1 MVERMCMILKRKT
14 SGLNNQTMSSKL
26 FDIFNILLM
35 LFICFV
41 TLYPFLY
48 VLATSMSS
56 NIAVMQNKVTFYPVE
71 LNFTAY
77 KKILKDPYLV
87 SSYYNTIKYTLIGTF
102 INLLFT
108 STIAYPLSRKNLVF
122 KGFFNTMI
130 IITMFFGGGLIPTFL
145 LVNALGMYDTIW
157 AIVIPGAIST
167 YYLIVMR
174 TFFQSIPVEL
184 EESAKIDGASEV
196 RVYFQIILPL
206 SKAALAAI
214 GLFYAVGH
222 WNSFFS
228 ALIYLKSKAKMPLQI
243 LLRNMLISSEMAQQN
258 KIASRD
264 EEVVVAET
272 IKSAAIIVTVIPII
286 CVYPFLQKYFVKGVM
301 IGSIKG

>member
-1 MVERMCMILKRKT
+1 MVERMCLILKIKK
-14 SGLNNQTMSSKL
+14 SGLNNKPISSKL
-26 FDIFNILLM
+26 FDIFNLLFM
-35 LFICFV
+35 LLICFI

-108 STIAYPLSRKNLVF
+108 STMAYPLSRKKLVF

-130 IITMFFGGGLIPTFL
+130 VITMFFGGGLIPTFL
-145 LVNALGMYDTIW
+145 LVNSLGMYDTIW

-167 YYLIVMR
+167 YYLIIMR
-174 TFFQSIPVEL
+174 TFFQSIPAEL

-196 RVYFQIILPL
+196 RVYFKIIIPL

>member
-1 MVERMCMILKRKT
+1 MILKRKT

>member
-1 MVERMCMILKRKT
+1 MVERMCLILKIKK
-14 SGLNNQTMSSKL
+14 SGLNNKPISSKL
-26 FDIFNILLM
+26 FDIFNLLFM
-35 LFICFV
+35 LLICFI

-108 STIAYPLSRKNLVF
+108 STMAYPLSRKKLVF

-130 IITMFFGGGLIPTFL
+130 VITMFFGGGLIPTFL
-145 LVNALGMYDTIW
+145 LVNSLGMYDTIW

-167 YYLIVMR
+167 YYLIIMR
-174 TFFQSIPVEL
+174 TFFQSIPAEL
-184 EESAKIDGASEV
+184 EESAKIDGAGSF
-196 RVYFQIILPL
+196 RTWLRIALPL
-206 SKAALAAI
+206 TKTAMLSLTMI
-214 GLFYAVGH
+214 SIVWS
-222 WNSFFS
+222 WNDYLNP
-228 ALIYLKSKAKMPLQI
+228 LIYLKSESLYTI
-243 LLRNMLISSEMAQQN
+243 TLGLLRFIDETGKKYSLIMA
-258 KIASRD
+258 ACVS
-264 EEVVVAET
+264 AT
-272 IKSAAIIVTVIPII
+272 ILPII
-286 CVYPFLQKYFVKGVM
+286 LFLFGQKYFIEGLTSGAVKG
-301 IGSIKG
+301 

>member
-1 MVERMCMILKRKT
+1 
-14 SGLNNQTMSSKL
+14 
-26 FDIFNILLM
+26 M

>member
-1 MVERMCMILKRKT
+1 MKRKT